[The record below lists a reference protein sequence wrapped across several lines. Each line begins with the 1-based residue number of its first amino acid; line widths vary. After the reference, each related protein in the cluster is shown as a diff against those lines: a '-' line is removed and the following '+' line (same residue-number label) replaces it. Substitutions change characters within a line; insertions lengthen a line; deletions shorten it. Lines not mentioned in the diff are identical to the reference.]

1 MRAFVKGICFAA
13 FAAFAL
19 GATGCGKEASCDS
32 AADHVIG
39 IMMKGAEDEIKIA
52 VMNFTDAPV
61 SIRTGDRLAQGIFL
75 QAPQVKWVEAAPGEQ
90 SRGGFG
96 ATG

>member
-39 IMMKGAEDEIKIA
+39 IMMKGAEDEIKKLP
-52 VMNFTDAPV
+52 D
-61 SIRTGDRLAQGIFL
+61 GEDKKKAQEEFKKRAAEGKKEMKDGF
-75 QAPQVKWVEAAPGEQ
+75 VKKCKDEKWSKDCLSCVQG
-90 SRGGFG
+90 
-96 ATG
+96 